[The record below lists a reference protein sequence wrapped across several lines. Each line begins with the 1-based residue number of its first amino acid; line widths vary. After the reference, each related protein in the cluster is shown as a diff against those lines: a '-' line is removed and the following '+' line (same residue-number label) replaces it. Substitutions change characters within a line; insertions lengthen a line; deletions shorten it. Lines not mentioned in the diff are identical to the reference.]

1 MIDKYPRVKS
11 GVADPNAEFQHMN
24 YYNQYKSIILRLN
37 DIFEI
42 EKEINYK
49 EDGVSRKSSHFVSIF
64 KLVNDSHK
72 WMQGRN
78 YRFFIDDM
86 ITKKLINKG
95 IPVDYKKVDGITN
108 FVTTHI
114 NTNLTFILVKYLSLW
129 ADVVSSFMSEEER
142 TLNAF
147 FLNLSSMLEMGN
159 YDPQVLEVM
168 AYGINRSTAIELL
181 KKQKI
186 NNEQTTWQ
194 YLVQYNLDKLSPLHR
209 KYLQRAGFG
218 SSKPA

>member
-1 MIDKYPRVKS
+1 
-11 GVADPNAEFQHMN
+11 
-24 YYNQYKSIILRLN
+24 
-37 DIFEI
+37 
-42 EKEINYK
+42 
-49 EDGVSRKSSHFVSIF
+49 
-64 KLVNDSHK
+64 
-72 WMQGRN
+72 
-78 YRFFIDDM
+78 
-86 ITKKLINKG
+86 
-95 IPVDYKKVDGITN
+95 
-108 FVTTHI
+108 
-114 NTNLTFILVKYLSLW
+114 
-129 ADVVSSFMSEEER
+129 MSEEER